1 MTTRTISISSLQQK
15 SIGARNVPHSYDNQ
29 YKKYSKKQIDGLVT
43 VRTPSGCLRDA
54 FGKWDKATP
63 HICLKL

>member
-29 YKKYSKKQIDGLVT
+29 YKMYSKKQIDGLVT

-54 FGKWDKATP
+54 FGK
-63 HICLKL
+63 